1 VAPATRAIEATKKC
15 TEGPADAIGERG
27 TRKPWL
33 TDSGNRLTAHLSD
46 RYALE
51 RELGTGGMAT
61 VYLAEDVRHH
71 RKVAIKVL
79 HPELS
84 AVLGPE
90 RFLKEI
96 ELTAS
101 LQHPHILPLFDSG
114 SADGLLYYVMPYVEG
129 ETLRRRL
136 EREQQLPIA
145 DALRIAGDVADALEY
160 AHRRGIVHRD
170 VKPENILLH
179 EGRPLVADFG
189 IALAVQQAGGARM
202 TQTGMSL
209 GTPQYMAP
217 EQAMGDKQ
225 VDHRADIYALGA
237 VTYEMLAGEPPF
249 TGPNAQAIVARVMTE
264 EPRTLRSQRRSVPP
278 NVEAAVHTALA
289 KLPADRFAS
298 AAAFAAALARSVF
311 ASSTGVLRVERPER
325 RPSLRIPLQA
335 LPWVLLLAATAI
347 AGHGWFRE
355 EPASVVQHRIAL
367 TALAAQP
374 GSIGRYFA
382 ISRDGSRIAYV
393 DSTGGTTRIYLKKR
407 AELDPTPVP
416 GTDGAANVAFSPD
429 GEWIAF
435 VAEGT
440 LRKVPIAGGSPI
452 TIADSANAVVPAIA
466 WLEGGTILY
475 NDMGFNLHAVPEN
488 GGRWS
493 RVLATDTMERGVV
506 AITPLPRGRGALV
519 TTCLFGCPESDVR
532 AVDIAGGRARVL
544 AEDVLKAW
552 YTRNGD
558 VVMVRRDGGVIAAPF
573 DLRTL
578 NFTGSA
584 VPVLDGVRRQGPF
597 VDMVLSANGTLLYAT
612 GQSQPGSSAE
622 VVWVTRDG
630 TATPAEPGWT
640 FNPTSNWG
648 LALSPDGRR
657 LALSIRTGSQQD
669 VWIKDLGGGPLTRV
683 TFDGRSMRPRWID
696 DSLVAY
702 LSIVPFR
709 HSGVRAR
716 RADGTGDER
725 TIFDFS
731 RGIFEFVPANDG
743 WAIARLGESPTR
755 DIVLARVGDTTWHPL
770 LASEKFHESAPT
782 LSPDKR
788 WLAYMSDESGRMEVF
803 VRPFPDVNA
812 GRWQISHAGGSEPLW
827 ARDGRE
833 LFFRTPA
840 GTLTSVAVT
849 TGAGFSA
856 SEPRPLFS
864 VAGVY
869 LGLETSRA
877 YDISPDGSRFLF
889 ARLVRGQVDAEESS
903 VVYVESWPAATRR
916 SRRER

>member
-1 VAPATRAIEATKKC
+1 MMTDTSARLS
-15 TEGPADAIGERG
+15 ADLAG
-27 TRKPWL
+27 
-33 TDSGNRLTAHLSD
+33 
-46 RYALE
+46 RYAIAS
-51 RELGTGGMAT
+51 ELGRGGMAT

-71 RKVAIKVL
+71 RKVALKVL

-84 AVLGPE
+84 AILGPE

-96 ELTAS
+96 ELTAA

-114 SADGLLYYVMPYVEG
+114 NAGGLLFYVMPYVEG
-129 ETLRRRL
+129 ESLRGRL
-136 EREQQLPIA
+136 DREHQLPVA
-145 DALRIAGDVADALEY
+145 DTVRIATEVADALEY
-160 AHRRGIVHRD
+160 AHQRGVVHRD
-170 VKPENILLH
+170 IKPENILLH
-179 EGRPLVADFG
+179 AGRPVVADFG

-202 TQTGMSL
+202 TQTGISL

-217 EQAMGDKQ
+217 EQAMGERN
-225 VDHRADIYALGA
+225 VDHRADVYALGA
-237 VTYEMLAGEPPF
+237 VTYEMLTGEPPF

-264 EPRTLRSQRRSVPP
+264 EPRAVRSQRRSVPP

-298 AAAFAAALARSVF
+298 AAGFAQALARSDF
-311 ASSTGVLRVERPER
+311 TSWTGATPVQGARG
-325 RPSLRIPLQA
+325 RPSRRLPLQA
-335 LPWVLLLAATAI
+335 LPWVLLLAVVAI
-347 AGHGWFRE
+347 ASRGRLRE
-355 EPASVVQHRIAL
+355 EPPSVAQHRIAL
-367 TALAAQP
+367 TALATQP

-393 DSTGGTTRIYLKKR
+393 DSTGGTTRIYVKER
-407 AELDPTPVP
+407 AQLDAAPIA
-416 GTDGAANVAFSPD
+416 GTNGAANVAFSPD

-440 LRKVPIAGGSPI
+440 LRKVPIEGGSPI
-452 TIADSANAVVPAIA
+452 TIADSANAAIPAIA
-466 WLEGGTILY
+466 WLDGGTILY
-475 NDMGFNLHAVPEN
+475 NDLGFNLHAVPEN
-488 GGRWS
+488 GGPWT
-493 RVLATDTMERGVV
+493 RVLATDTIERGVV

-519 TTCLFGCPESDVR
+519 TTCLYGCPESDVR
-532 AVDIAGGRARVL
+532 AVDVAGGRGRVL

-552 YTRNGD
+552 HTANGE

-578 NFTGSA
+578 DFTGAA
-584 VPVLDGVRRQGPF
+584 VPVLDGIRRLGPF
-597 VDMVLSANGTLLYAT
+597 VDMVLSENGTLLYAT

-630 TATPAEPGWT
+630 TATPIEPGWT

-648 LALSPDGRR
+648 MALSPDGRR
-657 LALSIRTGSQQD
+657 LALSMRTGSQQD
-669 VWIKDLGGGPLTRV
+669 VWIKNLGGGPLTRV

-696 DSLVAY
+696 DGTVAY

-716 RADGTGDER
+716 RADGTGEES
-725 TIFDFS
+725 TVLDFS

-770 LASEKFHESAPT
+770 LASERFHESAPA
-782 LSPDKR
+782 LSPDRR
-788 WLAYMSDESGRMEVF
+788 WLAYMSDESGRMEIF
-803 VRPFPDVNA
+803 VRPFPEVNS
-812 GRWQISHAGGSEPLW
+812 GRWQISRAGGSEPLW
-827 ARDGRE
+827 SRDGRE

-840 GTLTSVAVT
+840 GTLTSVSVT
-849 TGAGFSA
+849 SGAGFSV
-856 SEPRPLFS
+856 SEPRPLFRTT
-864 VAGVY
+864 VY

-889 ARLVRGQVDAEESS
+889 ARLASGQADAEDSS
-903 VVYVESWPAATRR
+903 VVYVENWPAATRR
-916 SRRER
+916 SRRAR